1 MDNKYLEVIYN
12 TKDRPVTDYPPKLAK
27 YLFQNYKLKEKDNF
41 LELGCGRGDFLNE
54 FTKLNLNTY
63 AIDNNSFY
71 KKNLNTKNFFDVDL
85 EKNQLPFE
93 NDFFDT
99 VYSKSFIEHFYHPE
113 KIFTET
119 FRVLKKGGK
128 FINLT
133 PDWEIVY
140 KEFYDDYTH
149 RTPFTLNSLK
159 EIYLIH
165 GFKNVQVKKFK
176 QLPSLWNENKILYY
190 MSELTRFFVPN
201 FFKKKNKWI
210 RFSKEIMLLAYGEK

>member
-176 QLPSLWNENKILYY
+176 QLPSLWNENKILYH